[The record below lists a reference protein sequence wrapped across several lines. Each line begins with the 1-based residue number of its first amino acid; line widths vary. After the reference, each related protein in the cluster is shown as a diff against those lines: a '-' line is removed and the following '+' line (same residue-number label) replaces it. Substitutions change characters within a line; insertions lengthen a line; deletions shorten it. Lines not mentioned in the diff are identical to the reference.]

1 MGQGQM
7 ELNDFLGGLFD
18 KLPPTQKKAP
28 KPATSVIT
36 QETRKESHG
45 KTDKLTM
52 HKAVIET
59 LGSKE
64 LTANEIAAEMHKAGL
79 LPYPA
84 RAIIQPRITELV
96 QAGQVEAVGKKL
108 DTETDRK
115 VAVYKVVQDV

>member
-18 KLPPTQKKAP
+18 KLPPAPKKKAP

-36 QETRKESHG
+36 QETRKESHE
-45 KTDKLTM
+45 KTDKLTLR
-52 HKAVIET
+52 KAVIET

-64 LTANEIAAEMHKAGL
+64 LTANEIAAEMHKAGR

-96 QAGQVEAVGKKL
+96 QEGVLEAVGKKL
-108 DTETDRK
+108 DTETERT
-115 VAVYKVVQDV
+115 VAVYKVV

>member
-1 MGQGQM
+1 MAQM
-7 ELNDFLGGLFD
+7 ELNDFLGDLFG
-18 KLPPTQKKAP
+18 KLPAAPKKKTP

-36 QETRKESHG
+36 QETRKESNK
-45 KTDKLTM
+45 KTDKQTM

-59 LGSKE
+59 LGGKE

-96 QAGQVEAVGKKL
+96 HAGVIETVGKKL
-108 DTETDRK
+108 DAETDRT
-115 VAVYKVVQDV
+115 VAVYKAV